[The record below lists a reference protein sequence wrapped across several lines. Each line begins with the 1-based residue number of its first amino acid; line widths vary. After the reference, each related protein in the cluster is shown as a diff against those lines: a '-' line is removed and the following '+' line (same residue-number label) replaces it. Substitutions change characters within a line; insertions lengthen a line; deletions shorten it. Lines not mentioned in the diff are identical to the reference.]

1 MALSQILGSF
11 YKLPK
16 SDPYAVYQL
25 PYAAYLIQ
33 CCFITANIVW
43 AGQCHNSLFLR
54 KLTAQETINTAIKNQ
69 NKRKSVLFHFSVTIS
84 VTISAKFQLATYL
97 LKIRFTTCQ
106 ISHLFQIVLQG
117 TGAFISKKRHW
128 AQVLVPAT
136 VYQILATVY
145 WYFDIGFLLKLNWP
159 KRASAVYWILETF
172 LHPCMRVR

>member
-69 NKRKSVLFHFSVTIS
+69 SKRKSVFFPLFYNYF
-84 VTISAKFQLATYL
+84 
-97 LKIRFTTCQ
+97 CQ
-106 ISHLFQIVLQG
+106 ISACSLSFYSAPSTEGVECTRGNSVCVSVCLFVRNHFFLFRIFNDLMVQTMQTIYFLKAHHAGNQYRPVL
-117 TGAFISKKRHW
+117 
-128 AQVLVPAT
+128 AQ
-136 VYQILATVY
+136 Y
-145 WYFDIGFLLKLNWP
+145 
-159 KRASAVYWILETF
+159 
-172 LHPCMRVR
+172 H